1 MSGFN
6 SSAPGS
12 GAATEPLGL
21 TVHAMPSPHVNDP
34 TRRTAYGRLKMLGVL
49 AVCAAPVIASYLTYF
64 VIRPQTR
71 TNYSTL
77 ITPPRALPGTLSLKS
92 LGGDPVKPSSL
103 RGQWLLVV
111 VADAACDATC
121 ERHLYVQRQLHE
133 TLGGQ
138 KDRLD
143 KIWLITDDGMPPVAV
158 VRAIAQG
165 APVNMLRVPRSEL
178 AQWLTPADRHTLAQ
192 HLFVVDPMG
201 NWMMRTPVDTDPS
214 KLKRDLDRL
223 LRASNSWDRPGR

>member
-21 TVHAMPSPHVNDP
+21 TVHAMPSPHLGDP
-34 TRRTAYGRLKMLGVL
+34 ARRTAYGRLKMLGVL

-77 ITPPRALPGTLSLKS
+77 VSPPRALPNTLPLKS
-92 LGGDPVKPSSL
+92 LGGEAVQPSSL
-103 RGQWLLVV
+103 RGQWLLVA

-138 KDRLD
+138 KDRVD

-158 VRAIAQG
+158 TKAIAQG

-178 AQWLTPADRHTLAQ
+178 AQWLEPADRHTLAQ
-192 HLFVVDPMG
+192 HLYVVDPMG

-223 LRASNSWDRPGR
+223 LRASASWDRPGR